1 MYSNRRP
8 SASGVSHA
16 DASSIPEPKKLTKL
30 LTIKPIQTMEQNEDQ
45 ELELHDY
52 EVRDGEIIIPEGT
65 TYLQCEDFWGR
76 TDFTRI
82 VIPDS
87 VTTMD
92 EYQFDGCTNLK
103 SVVLSNSVDTIRTLT
118 FRDCTSLE
126 SITIPPSVKRIDDF
140 AFVGCTNL
148 KRFFLPKTVEYVGIG
163 LFASCD
169 NLTRIEVEEGSKH
182 FDSRDNC
189 NAIIH
194 KDFEGIRC
202 ACKATTF
209 PDSVMEIECYAYYK
223 CTELRQL
230 VIPHSLVRIGSKA
243 FFGCTGLESI
253 TLPEKILYFEDWSL
267 ETCTNL
273 KTIIVP
279 KGRAQYY
286 CDRFLPEDLHH
297 LVVEQ

>member
-1 MYSNRRP
+1 MLMR
-8 SASGVSHA
+8 G
-16 DASSIPEPKKLTKL
+16 SIPEPKKLTKL

-148 KRFFLPKTVEYVGIG
+148 KRFFLPKTVVFHIERVAIG
-163 LFASCD
+163 QSHMVNRKKRVRCILAIPLRTLF
-169 NLTRIEVEEGSKH
+169 
-182 FDSRDNC
+182 
-189 NAIIH
+189 
-194 KDFEGIRC
+194 
-202 ACKATTF
+202 
-209 PDSVMEIECYAYYK
+209 
-223 CTELRQL
+223 CTE
-230 VIPHSLVRIGSKA
+230 IGE
-243 FFGCTGLESI
+243 CTHWHRE
-253 TLPEKILYFEDWSL
+253 
-267 ETCTNL
+267 ETCVDT
-273 KTIIVP
+273 
-279 KGRAQYY
+279 
-286 CDRFLPEDLHH
+286 
-297 LVVEQ
+297 